1 MSKEWSVVS
10 GQWSVVRGRQA
21 VSVADCP
28 GKIFYNF
35 KYFYGSVASRLKHL
49 ESQEFFVKG
58 HPALIHQTADVK
70 VEWLCQ
76 SLDA

>member
-1 MSKEWSVVS
+1 MWRVS
-10 GQWSVVRGRQA
+10 DRWWAVGRHQA

-35 KYFYGSVASRLKHL
+35 KYFYGSVASRLKHF
-49 ESQEFFVKG
+49 ESEEFFVKG